1 MTTISHWPAILWDA
15 IILTPYFTANFI
27 RLPFI
32 ITANHV
38 STSFTAV
45 LPSVCDRLYYMLNV
59 QLFLRLQL
67 TPHTVTLSLLSYMFE
82 DPKFLRPQLEPR
94 ARHIKLI
101 STTEAVPYACVIQ
114 WNILN
119 GHLFLPPQF
128 VPNKT
133 HCNVS
138 VEIGLRLDSP
148 KRRDSHSVLNVGKY
162 PLSCKQK
169 KIYCLTR

>member
-1 MTTISHWPAILWDA
+1 M
-15 IILTPYFTANFI
+15 
-27 RLPFI
+27 
-32 ITANHV
+32 
-38 STSFTAV
+38 
-45 LPSVCDRLYYMLNV
+45 
-59 QLFLRLQL
+59 FLRLQL

-133 HCNVS
+133 HCNMS

-148 KRRDSHSVLNVGKY
+148 KRRDSHSVLYVRKY

-169 KIYCLTR
+169 KYILLDTINMFSSPRNSPHFVEPKGSLPRSQQPNFKLIGHGEFQTAK